1 MRHILPRLPFLLIP
15 SFMLLG
21 GCRLVLDI
29 PDGPAHVCNPDGV
42 LEPGETCDGTA
53 LGDATCPDFGHSG
66 GWLVCREDC
75 TLDTSGC
82 GGTCGD
88 GTIEPAFE
96 DCEGW
101 DLDGGT
107 CESVGHHPGVLTC
120 SDACRFD
127 TIGCGGFCGDGLL
140 QIDHETCDGL
150 ELGALTCRDGVRFFG
165 EPACGA
171 DCRVDAA
178 SCRDTELWGTPGLE
192 IGGAVT
198 VTPDGAVLVTG
209 PTNGPMDGQ
218 TTFGG
223 TDLFLSRYD
232 PDGRRAW
239 SRVWGSPANDIGS
252 GVRTDAA
259 GNIFVSGAVTDALP
273 GQVSQGGEDLI
284 LTRFDA
290 AGVHQWSRQWG
301 SPANDQAAGCALD
314 ATGHVY
320 ITGYAGGPVLGQVHA
335 GGDDA
340 VLLKVS
346 PDGEVVW
353 ARQWGTGGTDTGYAV
368 TVAPSGELY
377 VAGRT
382 SGALDGQTN
391 TGEYDAFLTK
401 FDADGTKLWTR
412 LWGSIEDE
420 RAQGVTTD
428 TDGNIYIAGFTSGSL
443 DGLPISG
450 GDDATLTKFEPGGMR
465 LWSRQWGSP
474 AEDRGYGVAVDGAG
488 HVCVAGHTRGDLDDQ
503 PYAGSDDVFLT
514 CYQTD
519 GTKLWSRQWGTG
531 LLDRA
536 LALTMDFA
544 GNLFLTGYT
553 ESGLNGQPAVGLYDV
568 FLLFVAGF

>member
-1 MRHILPRLPFLLIP
+1 M
-15 SFMLLG
+15 
-21 GCRLVLDI
+21 DI
-29 PDGPAHVCNPDGV
+29 PDEPTGVCHPDGV
-42 LEPGETCDGTA
+42 LEAGETCDGTE
-53 LGDATCPDFGHSG
+53 LGGATCADFGHSG
-66 GWLVCREDC
+66 GTLVCRADC
-75 TLDTSGC
+75 TLDKSGCGGQCGDGTIDPAFEQCEGFDLQGNTCEAIGHYPGLLACSSSCQLDTSGC
-82 GGTCGD
+82 GG
-88 GTIEPAFE
+88 
-96 DCEGW
+96 
-101 DLDGGT
+101 
-107 CESVGHHPGVLTC
+107 S
-120 SDACRFD
+120 
-127 TIGCGGFCGDGLL
+127 CGDGLL
-140 QIDHETCDGL
+140 QADHEACDGT
-150 ELGALTCRDGVRFFG
+150 ELGALTCRDGGLFFG
-165 EPACGA
+165 DPACGA
-171 DCRVDAA
+171 GCVIDTAG
-178 SCRDTELWGTPGLE
+178 CRDTELWGTPGLE

-198 VTPDGAVLVTG
+198 VAANGAVLVTG
-209 PTNGPMDGQ
+209 PTNGPIDGQ
-218 TTFGG
+218 TPGGG

-259 GNIFVSGAVTDALP
+259 GNIYVSGAVTDALD
-273 GQVSQGGEDLI
+273 GQVSQGGEDLV

-290 AGVHQWSRQWG
+290 AGTQQWSRQWG
-301 SPANDQAAGCALD
+301 SPGNDQAAGCALD
-314 ATGHVY
+314 AAGNVY
-320 ITGYAGGPVLGQVHA
+320 LTGYAGGPVLGQAHA

-340 VLLKVS
+340 ILLKVS

-353 ARQWGTGGTDTGYAV
+353 ARQWGTGSTDTGYAV
-368 TVAPSGELY
+368 TVDPSGSIY

-401 FDADGTKLWTR
+401 YDADGNKQWTR
-412 LWGSIEDE
+412 LWGSVDDE

-428 TDGNIYIAGFTSGSL
+428 ADGNIYIAGFTAGSL

-519 GTKLWSRQWGTG
+519 GTKLWSRQWGTT

-536 LALTMDFA
+536 LALTMDPA

-553 ESGLNGQPAVGLYDV
+553 ESGLNGRPAVGLYDI
-568 FLLFVAGF
+568 FLLYVAGF